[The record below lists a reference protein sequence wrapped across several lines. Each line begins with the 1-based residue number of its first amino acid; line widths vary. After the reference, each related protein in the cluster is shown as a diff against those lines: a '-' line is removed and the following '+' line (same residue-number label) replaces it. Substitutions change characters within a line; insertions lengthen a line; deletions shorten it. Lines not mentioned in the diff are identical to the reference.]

1 MSMDI
6 YETTAIRELNEG
18 LAAANKFDLNAL
30 MLNQQG
36 ILAPSQMKIVY
47 RRVKWL
53 GFFFLALIGGG
64 IYQYI
69 KFGFP
74 ENGIVT
80 AIYILMTGY
89 LGYDVFIALRNASA
103 KKVESMDGIGF
114 SVYTTNRDRDTGRTS
129 TTYYYEINNTR
140 FIVYSEEAYYALI
153 NELEYRVYYLPN
165 SKELVNIETLQPPPE
180 QRAKGYTL

>member
-18 LAAANKFDLNAL
+18 LAEVNKFDLNAM

-47 RRVKWL
+47 RRVGWL
-53 GFFFLALIGGG
+53 GFYFLVLVGGG

-80 AIYILMTGY
+80 AIYIFIAGY
-89 LGYDVFIALRNASA
+89 LGYSVFIALRNASA

-114 SVYTTNRDRDTGRTS
+114 SIYTTDVDRDDGSRS
-129 TTYYYEINNTR
+129 TTYYYEISNTR
-140 FIVYSEEAYYALI
+140 FMIYSEAAYHALI
-153 NELEYRVYYLPN
+153 NELQYRVYYLPG

-180 QRAKGYTL
+180 QRAKGYSP

>member
-18 LAAANKFDLNAL
+18 LATANKFDLNAL

-53 GFFFLALIGGG
+53 GFIFFALVGGG

-69 KFGFP
+69 KLGLPEEGF
-74 ENGIVT
+74 IT
-80 AIYILMTGY
+80 AIYTLMTGY
-89 LGYDVFIALRNASA
+89 LGYAVFIALRNASA
-103 KKVESMDGIGF
+103 KKVESMGWI
-114 SVYTTNRDRDTGRTS
+114 
-129 TTYYYEINNTR
+129 
-140 FIVYSEEAYYALI
+140 
-153 NELEYRVYYLPN
+153 
-165 SKELVNIETLQPPPE
+165 
-180 QRAKGYTL
+180 

>member
-6 YETTAIRELNEG
+6 YETTAIRELNES
-18 LAAANKFDLNAL
+18 LAAVNKFDLNAL

-36 ILAPSQMKIVY
+36 MLAPSQMKIVY
-47 RRVKWL
+47 RRVGGL

-80 AIYILMTGY
+80 AIYIFIAGY
-89 LGYDVFIALRNASA
+89 LGYSVFIALRNASA

-114 SVYTTNRDRDTGRTS
+114 SIYTTDTNRSTGRMTR
-129 TTYYYEINNTR
+129 TYYYEISNTR
-140 FIVYSEEAYYALI
+140 FMIYSEAAYHALI
-153 NELEYRVYYLPN
+153 NDLKYRVYYLPS
-165 SKELVNIETLQPPPE
+165 SKALVNIEALQPPPE